1 MEVDKTRFLGEGG
14 EARAVTR
21 SDINMEDL
29 AQRMSTLDETAF
41 SEFSDI
47 FGPRFRRHFVKRGL
61 NITDA
66 EDLSV
71 SCITDIALKANQ
83 YPPANGNF
91 EGWVFTLARHYL
103 VDWWRSRQQLSAHL
117 SDDLPLETPEAE
129 TVEPNREV
137 VSAVREAM
145 ENLSEGDQQIIRV
158 RDLEGASTFAE
169 IGKELKITA
178 GAARVRHLRA
188 LARLEALLDRD
199 SRIEKYLERRHVDR
213 QEK

>member
-1 MEVDKTRFLGEGG
+1 M
-14 EARAVTR
+14 TR

-41 SEFSDI
+41 SEFSEI
-47 FGPRFRRHFVKRGL
+47 FGPRFRRNFVKRGL

-91 EGWVFTLARHYL
+91 EAWVFTLARNYV
-103 VDWWRSRQQLSAHL
+103 VDWWRSRQQLSAEL
-117 SDDLPLETPEAE
+117 SDDLPLQTPEAE
-129 TVEPNREV
+129 TVEPNMDV

-145 ENLSEGDQQIIRV
+145 ENLSEGDKQIIRV

-178 GAARVRHLRA
+178 GAARVRHMRA
-188 LARLEALLDRD
+188 LERLEALLDQD
-199 SRIEKYLERRHVDR
+199 IRIEKYLERRHVDR

>member
-1 MEVDKTRFLGEGG
+1 VEVDQTRFLGEGG

-21 SDINMEDL
+21 SDIDMEDL

-47 FGPRFRRHFVKRGL
+47 FGPRFRRSFVKRGL

-91 EGWVFTLARHYL
+91 EAWVFTLARNYL

-117 SDDLPLETPEAE
+117 SDDLPLESPEAE
-129 TVEPNREV
+129 IVEPNMEV

-145 ENLSEGDQQIIRV
+145 ENLSDRDQQIIRA
-158 RDLEGASTFAE
+158 RNLEGIASFAE
-169 IGKELKITA
+169 IGKELKITE
-178 GAARVRHLRA
+178 GAARVRYMRA
-188 LARLEALLDRD
+188 LERLEALLDRD
-199 SRIEKYLERRHVDR
+199 IRIEKYQIGRAHV
-213 QEK
+213 

>member
-1 MEVDKTRFLGEGG
+1 MEVDQTRFLGEGG

-29 AQRMSTLDETAF
+29 VQRMSTLDERAF

-47 FGPRFRRHFVKRGL
+47 FGPRFRRYFVKRGL

-91 EGWVFTLARHYL
+91 EAWVFTLAGHYL

-129 TVEPNREV
+129 TVEPNIEV
-137 VSAVREAM
+137 VSAVKEAI
-145 ENLSEGDQQIIRV
+145 ENLSKGDQQIIRV

-188 LARLEALLDRD
+188 LERLEALLDRD
-199 SRIEKYLERRHVDR
+199 IRIEKYLERRHVDR
-213 QEK
+213 REK

>member
-1 MEVDKTRFLGEGG
+1 M
-14 EARAVTR
+14 TR

-29 AQRMSTLDETAF
+29 AQRMSTLDERAF

-103 VDWWRSRQQLSAHL
+103 VDWWRSGQQLSAHL
-117 SDDLPLETPEAE
+117 SDDDLPLETPEAE
-129 TVEPNREV
+129 TVEPNMDV

-145 ENLSEGDQQIIRV
+145 ENLSEGDKQIIRV

-178 GAARVRHLRA
+178 GAARVRHMRA
-188 LARLEALLDRD
+188 LERLEALLDQD
-199 SRIEKYLERRHVDR
+199 IRIEKYLERRHVDR